1 MRYDVAVIGAGPVGC
16 TAARLLAMRG
26 HRTVVLEE
34 HPRVGE
40 PVRCAGLVTPRVLDL
55 ACVDGDVVRQE
66 VSGAVVHA
74 PGGATVHVGG
84 DRTHALAVDRRLFD
98 RRMAERARAAGAE
111 LRCSWK
117 VSGVRGCDGGFVL
130 SDGSGRSLRCRYVV
144 GADGVCSGAASA
156 LGFPAQPEHV
166 QTLQAVVPGAGG
178 GEDVDIWV
186 GSRVAPGFFAWRI
199 PADGEMR
206 VGLGVSP
213 GRGVMYFFRRMLDR
227 LGVGRHELQA
237 GLIPVGMRR
246 RFCTDRA
253 ALVGDA
259 AGQVKATSGGGLYPG
274 LVAAYCLADALDD
287 GTADYRRLFM
297 RRYGRE
303 LKRSVWL
310 RRRFVG
316 LSDGEMDRLLGAVDE
331 DVAAVVTAH
340 GDIDFP
346 WRVAKEVVK
355 RRPGLLRYTLPF

>member
-1 MRYDVAVIGAGPVGC
+1 MRYDVAVIGAGPAGC
-16 TAARLLAMRG
+16 MAARLLASRG

-34 HPRVGE
+34 HSRVGE
-40 PVRCAGLVTPRVLDL
+40 PVRCAGLVTPRVLDM
-55 ACVDGDVVRQE
+55 AGVDGDVVRQE
-66 VSGAVVHA
+66 ITGAVVHA

-84 DRTHALAVDRRLFD
+84 DRTHALAVDRAMFD
-98 RRMAERARAAGAE
+98 RGMAERAVAAGAE

-117 VSGVRGCDGGFVL
+117 VTGIRGADDGFVVTG
-130 SDGSGRSLRCRYVV
+130 DDTLRCRYVV
-144 GADGVCSGAASA
+144 GADGVRSLAASA
-156 LGFPAQPEHV
+156 LGFPAHMEHV
-166 QTLQAVVPGAGG
+166 QTVQAVVSGAGAG
-178 GEDVDIWV
+178 DEVDVWV
-186 GSRVAPGFFAWRI
+186 GSGVAPGFFAWRI
-199 PADGEMR
+199 PADGEIR

-213 GRGVMYFFRRMLDR
+213 GQGVMRYFRRLLDR
-227 LGVGRHELQA
+227 LGVERHDLQA
-237 GLIPVGMRR
+237 GLIPMGLRR
-246 RFCTDRA
+246 RFCHSDA

-259 AGQVKATSGGGLYPG
+259 AGQVKATSGGGLFPG
-274 LVAAYCLADALDD
+274 LVAARCLADALDD
-287 GTADYRRLFM
+287 GTVDYRRMFM

-316 LSDGEMDRLLGAVDE
+316 LSDGEMNRLLGAVDE
-331 DVAAVVTAH
+331 DVAAVVTEH